1 MATIDT
7 IANEAYQ
14 RHLLKGAE
22 VAPVAVEQ
30 KVDSLVKRPPV
41 TEVPEPE
48 VETGKN
54 VIMRFIDALTNDVYD
69 SSILERAQKEPSTE
83 VQMGSDKMYGRYK
96 TPVHVFQAMNR
107 DVDPDSAEMYVRE
120 TPSLDYLNMLDI
132 DAREE
137 EMELQEYRRMVAGDS
152 EFSFP
157 TEARQVS
164 SKIKIPKFA
173 ESEDPEVII
182 KDAPDADIVLDEPT
196 QIETEGLGSRPVA
209 EAQTDD
215 DMGITSKPI
224 PTYIVPKT
232 KAEIKETQKSL
243 SDAGYYSAKLAKIDG
258 LKGSNY
264 ENAIKSFQYNNDL
277 KVTGEI
283 DEPTS
288 VLLREGESSFVTNP
302 KPSDPLLSFISS
314 GEGGYGAANNG
325 TSSRLKKKGK
335 LFSVYDS
342 YYSDEN
348 SKPLQNMTVREIL
361 NSQTGNTGLSLQQL
375 KDYMKGNTNKKG
387 GYTAPSKELDNRE
400 FFAVGA
406 YQIIP
411 TTMMAAVNSMGLTG
425 EETFTPQLQDKIAKD
440 FLSSKKRPLLNNYL
454 VGTGSVSLEQA
465 MDDIAKEWASLPT
478 SSGGSH
484 YPGQRSAHTIEE
496 AKEILKNSKAKYEA
510 ENLGLGV

>member
-69 SSILERAQKEPSTE
+69 SSILDRAQKEPSTD

-96 TPVHVFQAMNR
+96 TPLHVFQAMNR

-173 ESEDPEVII
+173 ESEDPEVTI

-209 EAQTDD
+209 EEEPMPLSKGEIRDPEFEPPKEEVKEVLFIQKGLTDL
-215 DMGITSKPI
+215 GFKP
-224 PTYIVPKT
+224 
-232 KAEIKETQKSL
+232 
-243 SDAGYYSAKLAKIDG
+243 GGIDG
-258 LKGSNY
+258 AVGGGTRRALRKFQKANGLEVTGIMTPEVFTLIRSGEAVQYPDPPKPDAKVSKISDSNFEVFKEAVAQKESSGRY
-264 ENAIKSFQYNNDL
+264 NIMGGYNNHYVGRYQMGKDALEDEGYSYEKRDALL
-277 KVTGEI
+277 KDPKKQDELFKKFTLRNHKKLTQNSKKYREMSEKEKLGVLGYAHNQGATAAEEWLYTG
-283 DEPTS
+283 
-288 VLLREGESSFVTNP
+288 V
-302 KPSDPLLSFISS
+302 S
-314 GEGGYGAANNG
+314 GKDANG
-325 TSSRLKKKGK
+325 TLGDEYTSLIARY
-335 LFSVYDS
+335 FSLGS
-342 YYSDEN
+342 
-348 SKPLQNMTVREIL
+348 
-361 NSQTGNTGLSLQQL
+361 
-375 KDYMKGNTNKKG
+375 
-387 GYTAPSKELDNRE
+387 
-400 FFAVGA
+400 
-406 YQIIP
+406 
-411 TTMMAAVNSMGLTG
+411 
-425 EETFTPQLQDKIAKD
+425 
-440 FLSSKKRPLLNNYL
+440 KRPKARPD
-454 VGTGSVSLEQA
+454 TR
-465 MDDIAKEWASLPT
+465 IAS
-478 SSGGSH
+478 
-484 YPGQRSAHTIEE
+484 
-496 AKEILKNSKAKYEA
+496 N
-510 ENLGLGV
+510 

>member
-69 SSILERAQKEPSTE
+69 SSILDRAQKEPSTD

-96 TPVHVFQAMNR
+96 TPLHVFQAMNR

-164 SKIKIPKFA
+164 SKIKIPKFT
-173 ESEDPEVII
+173 ESEDPEVTI

-209 EAQTDD
+209 EEEPMPLSKGEIRDPEFEPPKEEVKEVLFIQKGLTDL
-215 DMGITSKPI
+215 GFKP
-224 PTYIVPKT
+224 
-232 KAEIKETQKSL
+232 
-243 SDAGYYSAKLAKIDG
+243 GGIDG
-258 LKGSNY
+258 AVGGGTRRALRKFQKANGLEVTGIMTPEVFTLIRSGEAVQYPDPPKPDAKVSKISDSNFEVFKEAVAQKESSGRY
-264 ENAIKSFQYNNDL
+264 NIMGGYNNHYVGRYQMGKDALEDEGYSYEKRDALL
-277 KVTGEI
+277 KDPKKQDELFKKFTLRNHKKLTQNSKKYREMSEKEKLGVLGYAHNQGATAAEEWLYTG
-283 DEPTS
+283 
-288 VLLREGESSFVTNP
+288 V
-302 KPSDPLLSFISS
+302 S
-314 GEGGYGAANNG
+314 GKDANG
-325 TSSRLKKKGK
+325 TLGDEYTSLIARY
-335 LFSVYDS
+335 FSLGS
-342 YYSDEN
+342 
-348 SKPLQNMTVREIL
+348 
-361 NSQTGNTGLSLQQL
+361 
-375 KDYMKGNTNKKG
+375 
-387 GYTAPSKELDNRE
+387 
-400 FFAVGA
+400 
-406 YQIIP
+406 
-411 TTMMAAVNSMGLTG
+411 
-425 EETFTPQLQDKIAKD
+425 
-440 FLSSKKRPLLNNYL
+440 KRPKARPNIQ
-454 VGTGSVSLEQA
+454 V
-465 MDDIAKEWASLPT
+465 AS
-478 SSGGSH
+478 
-484 YPGQRSAHTIEE
+484 
-496 AKEILKNSKAKYEA
+496 N
-510 ENLGLGV
+510 

>member
-69 SSILERAQKEPSTE
+69 SSILERAQKEPSTD

-96 TPVHVFQAMNR
+96 TPLHVFQAMNR

-120 TPSLDYLNMLDI
+120 TPSLDYLNMLDV

-196 QIETEGLGSRPVA
+196 QIETQGLGSRPV
-209 EAQTDD
+209 EEEESMPLSKGEIRDPEFEPPKEEVKEVLFIQKGLTDL
-215 DMGITSKPI
+215 GFKP
-224 PTYIVPKT
+224 
-232 KAEIKETQKSL
+232 
-243 SDAGYYSAKLAKIDG
+243 GGIDG
-258 LKGSNY
+258 AVGGGTRRALRKFQKANGLEVTGIMTPEVFTLIRSGEAVQYPDPPKPDAKVSKISDSNFEVFKEAVAQKESSGRY
-264 ENAIKSFQYNNDL
+264 NIMGGYNNHYVGRYQMGKDALEDEGYSYEKRDALL
-277 KVTGEI
+277 KDPKKQDELFKKFTLRNHKKLTQNSKKYREMSEKEKLGVLGYAHNQGATAAEEWLYTG
-283 DEPTS
+283 
-288 VLLREGESSFVTNP
+288 V
-302 KPSDPLLSFISS
+302 S
-314 GEGGYGAANNG
+314 GKDANG
-325 TSSRLKKKGK
+325 TLGDEYTSLIARY
-335 LFSVYDS
+335 FSLGS
-342 YYSDEN
+342 
-348 SKPLQNMTVREIL
+348 
-361 NSQTGNTGLSLQQL
+361 
-375 KDYMKGNTNKKG
+375 
-387 GYTAPSKELDNRE
+387 
-400 FFAVGA
+400 
-406 YQIIP
+406 
-411 TTMMAAVNSMGLTG
+411 
-425 EETFTPQLQDKIAKD
+425 
-440 FLSSKKRPLLNNYL
+440 KRPKARPNIQ
-454 VGTGSVSLEQA
+454 V
-465 MDDIAKEWASLPT
+465 AS
-478 SSGGSH
+478 
-484 YPGQRSAHTIEE
+484 
-496 AKEILKNSKAKYEA
+496 N
-510 ENLGLGV
+510 

>member
-69 SSILERAQKEPSTE
+69 SSILDRAQKEPSTD

-96 TPVHVFQAMNR
+96 TPLHVFQAMNR

-173 ESEDPEVII
+173 ESEDPEVTI

-196 QIETEGLGSRPVA
+196 QIETEGLGSRPVM
-209 EAQTDD
+209 ETQTDD
-215 DMGITSKPI
+215 GQDLAMPANIDFDFIGQQEGVKSSM
-224 PTYIVPKT
+224 YVPKKNGQVLDDSGPT
-232 KAEIKETQKSL
+232 IGIGLDLGQRNV
-243 SDAGYYSAKLAKIDG
+243 SD
-258 LKGSNY
+258 LKGLSPELIEKLSPY
-264 ENAIKSFQYNNDL
+264 TGMKGSEADSFVENNPLTLTSDELTEVNAWTKKTETDKLLKRWAEDSDIAWSDLTPQQATVVASVSYQYGASAPKFWSHVTSGDWDAAEAELRDFGDEYKSRR
-277 KVTGEI
+277 
-283 DEPTS
+283 
-288 VLLREGESSFVTNP
+288 LREARY
-302 KPSDPLLSFISS
+302 L
-314 GEGGYGAANNG
+314 A
-325 TSSRLKKKGK
+325 
-335 LFSVYDS
+335 
-342 YYSDEN
+342 
-348 SKPLQNMTVREIL
+348 
-361 NSQTGNTGLSLQQL
+361 GN
-375 KDYMKGNTNKKG
+375 
-387 GYTAPSKELDNRE
+387 
-400 FFAVGA
+400 
-406 YQIIP
+406 
-411 TTMMAAVNSMGLTG
+411 
-425 EETFTPQLQDKIAKD
+425 
-440 FLSSKKRPLLNNYL
+440 
-454 VGTGSVSLEQA
+454 
-465 MDDIAKEWASLPT
+465 
-478 SSGGSH
+478 
-484 YPGQRSAHTIEE
+484 
-496 AKEILKNSKAKYEA
+496 
-510 ENLGLGV
+510 

>member
-7 IANEAYQ
+7 IANEVYQ
-14 RHLLKGAE
+14 RHLLKGVQ
-22 VAPVAVEQ
+22 VAPAEKEVNQESLMKRPQVEQ
-30 KVDSLVKRPPV
+30 
-41 TEVPEPE
+41 EPE
-48 VETGKN
+48 QDAATAKN
-54 VIMRFIDALTNDVYD
+54 VVLNFIDALSNDVYD
-69 SSILERAQKEPSTE
+69 SNIVDTAVREPSTD
-83 VQMGSDKMYGRYK
+83 VQMGSDKMYGMYK

-107 DVDPDSAEMYVRE
+107 DVDPDTAEIYVRE
-120 TPSLDYLNMLDI
+120 TPQLDYLNRLDI
-132 DAREE
+132 DTRES
-137 EMELQEYRRMVAGDS
+137 EMELQEYRRMVAGDT
-152 EFSFP
+152 EFAFP
-157 TEARQVS
+157 TAARQVS
-164 SKIKIPKFA
+164 SRIKIPKL
-173 ESEDPEVII
+173 EVSEEPDVTI

-196 QIETEGLGSRPVA
+196 PTRTEGLGSRPVA

-224 PTYIVPKT
+224 PTYIIPKT

-348 SKPLQNMTVREIL
+348 SKPLQNMTVSEIL

-387 GYTAPSKELDNRE
+387 EYTAPSKELDNRE

-440 FLSSKKRPLLNNYL
+440 FLSSKKRPFLNNYL
-454 VGTGSVSLEQA
+454 IGTGSVSLEQA

-484 YPGQRSAHTIEE
+484 YSGQRSAHTIEE

>member
-69 SSILERAQKEPSTE
+69 SSILDRAQKEPSTD

-96 TPVHVFQAMNR
+96 TPLHVFQAMNR

-137 EMELQEYRRMVAGDS
+137 EMELQEYRSMVAGDS

-173 ESEDPEVII
+173 ESEDPEVTI

-196 QIETEGLGSRPVA
+196 SIETEGLGSRPVA
-209 EAQTDD
+209 EEESMPLSKGEIREPEFEPPKEEVKEVLFIQKGLTDL
-215 DMGITSKPI
+215 GFKP
-224 PTYIVPKT
+224 
-232 KAEIKETQKSL
+232 
-243 SDAGYYSAKLAKIDG
+243 GGIDG
-258 LKGSNY
+258 AVGGGTRRALRKFQKANGLEVTGIMTPEVFTLIRSGEAVQYPDPPKPDAKVSKISDSNFEVFKEAVAQKESSGRY
-264 ENAIKSFQYNNDL
+264 NIMGGYNNHYVGRYQMGKDAL
-277 KVTGEI
+277 EDEGYSYEKRDALLEDPKKQDELFKKFTLRNHKKLTQNSKKYREMSEKEKLGVLGYAHNQGATAAEEWLYTG
-283 DEPTS
+283 
-288 VLLREGESSFVTNP
+288 V
-302 KPSDPLLSFISS
+302 S
-314 GEGGYGAANNG
+314 GKDANG
-325 TSSRLKKKGK
+325 TLGDEYTSLIARY
-335 LFSVYDS
+335 FSLGS
-342 YYSDEN
+342 
-348 SKPLQNMTVREIL
+348 
-361 NSQTGNTGLSLQQL
+361 
-375 KDYMKGNTNKKG
+375 
-387 GYTAPSKELDNRE
+387 
-400 FFAVGA
+400 
-406 YQIIP
+406 
-411 TTMMAAVNSMGLTG
+411 
-425 EETFTPQLQDKIAKD
+425 
-440 FLSSKKRPLLNNYL
+440 KRPKARPNIQ
-454 VGTGSVSLEQA
+454 V
-465 MDDIAKEWASLPT
+465 AS
-478 SSGGSH
+478 
-484 YPGQRSAHTIEE
+484 
-496 AKEILKNSKAKYEA
+496 N
-510 ENLGLGV
+510 